1 MALKVY
7 WSKKA
12 IQKFDEIIDYLEEY
26 WGERS
31 KKLFI
36 KKTFDFL
43 DILEVYPEIGSL
55 ERPTLQV
62 RAFVLVKQI
71 TLFYQVKKTKIVLL
85 NFYDTRQNPE
95 KRKF

>member
-1 MALKVY
+1 MALKIY
-7 WSKKA
+7 WSQKA
-12 IQKFDEIIDYLEEY
+12 TQKFDEIIDYLEEH
-26 WGERS
+26 WGERA

-43 DILEVYPEIGSL
+43 DILEAYPEIGSL

-85 NFYDTRQNPE
+85 NFYDTRQNPI
-95 KRKF
+95 KRKL